1 MYCWGR
7 VGWTV
12 VGAGGFGAVVG
23 VGAGVGCAAV
33 SGNGVDG
40 AAVGGTAVGFEASA
54 IGGGCFCVLEGSSV
68 GVVPHLIAISAINTR
83 AISFTVMRHL
93 CSLAPANADQ
103 CLRLEYYKVLPSNYL
118 SSMSVPLRAL

>member
-1 MYCWGR
+1 MYCWGSVR
-7 VGWTV
+7 GTV

-33 SGNGVDG
+33 GGNGVDG
-40 AAVGGTAVGFEASA
+40 AAVGGTAAGFGASA
-54 IGGGCFCVLEGSSV
+54 IGGGCFCVLKGSSV
-68 GVVPHLIAISAINTR
+68 RVVPHPIAMIAINTR

-103 CLRLEYYKVLPSNYL
+103 CLRLEYYKALPSNYP
-118 SSMSVPLRAL
+118 SSMSVPLWAV